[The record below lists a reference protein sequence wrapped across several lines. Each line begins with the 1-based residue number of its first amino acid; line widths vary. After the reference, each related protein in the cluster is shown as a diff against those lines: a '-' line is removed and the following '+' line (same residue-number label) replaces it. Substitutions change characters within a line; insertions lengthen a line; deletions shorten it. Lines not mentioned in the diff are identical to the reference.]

1 MPLDTHFS
9 IIINQFDNTQS
20 DVRIDY
26 EEVFEEEKIM
36 LFNTIIYMYADRLIL
51 VKDLDN
57 ELIKK
62 IRRKCGTEINRE
74 FQSLEFSYNQLIQL
88 IKEFQK

>member
-62 IRRKCGTEINRE
+62 IRRKVIGG
-74 FQSLEFSYNQLIQL
+74 QP
-88 IKEFQK
+88 